1 MWDSQANCNRAGKIN
16 IPEDCLRGALIQLFV
31 DQDSSLIFPE
41 YEAEGLPPVT
51 MASIDTNREMT
62 VVAAA
67 ISSSAVLPAIM
78 DLSAHCNS
86 TTHPLTFAY
95 LCVHADDCTRQV
107 QELCPVGILVYSTE
121 AVPGR
126 FRLAL
131 MRKSPR
137 RSPDPQPVP
146 DAIVSQLLKVG
157 YARYLSGEMGKAQQG
172 WDQHLLQ
179 QRAPASTVTT
189 APAYRPGLS

>member
-1 MWDSQANCNRAGKIN
+1 
-16 IPEDCLRGALIQLFV
+16 
-31 DQDSSLIFPE
+31 
-41 YEAEGLPPVT
+41 

-67 ISSSAVLPAIM
+67 TSSAAVLPAIM
-78 DLSAHCNS
+78 DLSAHYSS

-95 LCVHADDCTRQV
+95 LCVHFDDCTRQV

-121 AVPGR
+121 VVPGR

-131 MRKSPR
+131 IRKSPR

-146 DAIVSQLLKVG
+146 DSIVSQLLKIG
-157 YARYLSGEMGKAQQG
+157 YARYLDGEMGRAQQC
-172 WDQHLLQ
+172 WNQHLLQ
-179 QRAPASTVTT
+179 QRAPTCTATTT